1 MASASLYP
9 PSVDSYAAAFV
20 ASGDSAYCRLYF
32 SLSKVSTSTSPIKSV
47 HVSIVKQS
55 SGQSV
60 VNKTDNITLG
70 RYRSTGIII
79 INTAPIAVP
88 DKDNLFYVDI
98 LNQDIK
104 DGWTVGWIYKIQ
116 IRLSSV
122 IYPGTM
128 GQAAWLNA
136 NAHNFSEWSTYCTTK
151 AIGLPRITIPVMKN
165 FDSDVEQN
173 SANADKSYSLSLSTM
188 EFTGSYSNIDVSE
201 TLYSYNLKL
210 CDENEK
216 LIEDSDALY
225 TNQFFNPNQFYYLF
239 KHEFQDG
246 HNYIIKLNYTTIN
259 KYEDTLVFAFT
270 INQAVIKE
278 TSISA
283 VTIDNVDAIE
293 NVGFVE
299 AFKEKTSLE
308 LERDE
313 GRIAIKFFANESN
326 PYSGNI
332 CLRRADSRDNFTT
345 WTDIKII
352 ACVNTL
358 INNLDVIYDYTAE
371 SGVWYKYGVQ
381 TIDTIGERGIM
392 NPQSNPII
400 REYSYSY
407 LLGEGGRQLKLNLS
421 NTINSYTYNY
431 SESKVD
437 TIGGQYPFITRNGN
451 MKYRTFPINGMIS
464 FNMDEQNTFTSDKEL
479 YIYDDVISKYTTRRK
494 EENLDLYD
502 YKREFDFREKVL
514 EFLQDGKPKLFKSA
528 TEGNVIVRLMTVAEQ
543 PNQTLNRMIGTF
555 SSQAHEIAEAT
566 MENYLKYKFYEV
578 GDWSTNFTV
587 YTTKIGQ
594 LDLDF
599 NVGDNIIEK
608 IWEVYDRST
617 QNVAGSRLT
626 VKKVHHLSLEFC
638 GKPLR
643 VLNNAYEEVLGN
655 NVLYGATKITIYG
668 GRTRYYYFDEN
679 IEFTKGSTL
688 TVLGGLDDIVDE
700 NGNITNQIHIT
711 VDFLYEI
718 GEEPYVAKEV
728 ESRTSAKGLGQIY
741 SSYAPGANIYNE
753 IYYKFY
759 YEWKTEFRRLVRV
772 SWTCIEANPGAVFQI
787 QDGVDDP
794 SSKASSMY
802 HEINQTGI
810 LNIEDLG
817 SIKGLK
823 YVGMRN
829 PATGKIDTTI
839 NCDVIIDYIYYTTEG
854 VYKEG

>member
-9 PSVDSYAAAFV
+9 PSVDKYAAAFV
-20 ASGDSAYCRLYF
+20 ASGDSAFCRIYF
-32 SLSKVSTSTSPIKSV
+32 SLSKISTSTSPIKSV
-47 HVSIVKQS
+47 HISIVKQS

-60 VNKTDNITLG
+60 VNKTDNETLG
-70 RYRSTGIII
+70 RYRSAGIII
-79 INTAPIAVP
+79 VNSAPVAVP
-88 DKDNLFYVDI
+88 DKDNLYYVDI
-98 LNQDIK
+98 FNTDIK
-104 DGWTVGWIYKIQ
+104 NEWTEGWIYKIQ

-122 IYPGTM
+122 LYSGTM

-165 FDSDVEQN
+165 FDSGVEQN
-173 SANADKSYSLSLSTM
+173 SANSDKTYSLSLSTM
-188 EFTGSYSNIDVSE
+188 EFTGTYSNTDVSE

-210 CDENEK
+210 YENNQ

-225 TNQFFNPNQFYYLF
+225 TNQFFNPNQFYYMF
-239 KHEFQDG
+239 KTEFNDG
-246 HNYIIKLNYTTIN
+246 HTYNLQLTYTTIN
-259 KYEDTLVFAFT
+259 KYENTLNFTFT
-270 INQAVIKE
+270 INQTITQE
-278 TSISA
+278 TTISA
-283 VTIDNVDAIE
+283 ITIDNIDSIG
-293 NVGFVE
+293 NQDFIDQ
-299 AFKEKTSLE
+299 FKEKTSLDQE
-308 LERDE
+308 EEE
-313 GRIAIKFFANESN
+313 GRIAVKLFANNSN
-326 PYSGNI
+326 PYNGNI
-332 CLRRADSRDNFTT
+332 CLRRADSKDNFTT
-345 WTDIKII
+345 WTDIKIV

-358 INNLDVIYDYTAE
+358 INNLDVIYDYTVE

-381 TIDTIGERGIM
+381 TIDTTGARGIM
-392 NPQSNPII
+392 NPQRSSII
-400 REYSYSY
+400 REFDFAY

-451 MKYRTFPINGMIS
+451 MKYRTIPISGMIS

-479 YIYDDVISKYTTRRK
+479 YQYEDVISKYKTRRTN
-494 EENLDLYD
+494 ENLGMYD

-514 EFLQDGKPKLFKSA
+514 EFLQDGKPKLFKSS
-528 TEGNVIVRLMTVAEQ
+528 TEGNIIIRLMSVAEQ

-555 SSQAHEIAEAT
+555 SSTAHEIAEAT
-566 MENYLKYKFYEV
+566 MENYRKYNFYEV
-578 GDWSTNFTV
+578 GEYSTDFTV

-599 NVGDNIIEK
+599 KVGDNIIDK
-608 IWEVYDRST
+608 IWEIYDRSS

-626 VKKVHHLSLEFC
+626 VKKVHHLSLEFTDN
-638 GKPLR
+638 PLR
-643 VLNNAYEEVLGN
+643 VVNNAYEEVLGN
-655 NVLYGATKITIYG
+655 NILYGATKITIYG
-668 GRTRYYYFDEN
+668 GRTRYYYFDEA

-688 TVLGGLDDIVDE
+688 TVLGGLDDIKDD
-700 NGNITNQIHIT
+700 NGEILNTVHIT

-728 ESRTSAKGLGQIY
+728 DSRTSNKGIGQIY
-741 SSYAPGANIYNE
+741 NSYAPGSNIYNE

-759 YEWKTEFRRLVRV
+759 YEWKAEFRRLARV
-772 SWTCIEANPGAVFQI
+772 SWTCIEANPGAIFQI
-787 QDGVDDP
+787 QDGTDD
-794 SSKASSMY
+794 ASSPAKTMY

-817 SIKGLK
+817 SINGLK

-829 PATGKIDTTI
+829 PATGEIDKTI

-854 VYKEG
+854 VYKEE